1 NAPSMTEA
9 SATVTKQVPA
19 VPLSSF
25 RTGEIRFDAD
35 GIVIEGMAVQM
46 SAKWQRFAIPL
57 ALFPQLLLPVATGG
71 GSRSVVP
78 TVVRVAAGL
87 FVFAYF
93 VALILVGNWIDKQ
106 RAETT
111 LCLSWDSVRAVQT
124 DHLLRSVTLVY
135 QSFNVPQIVKAK
147 PWFGSTAASLEALN
161 WSRLTLCKLEPSLVQ
176 GVADTLAHFAPGA
189 IHERVGAKPHR
200 FWLSLALPFLFL
212 ALMIAAFA
220 LFIPMFYPPPP
231 AYP

>member
-1 NAPSMTEA
+1 MEPAEPAPLPVLSGATVPGVAPPRNDWRMLVGSVAVYNAPSMTEA

-46 SAKWQRFAIPL
+46 SAKWQKLSILIAV
-57 ALFPQLLLPVATGG
+57 FPQPLLPIVTGMG
-71 GSRSVVP
+71 KTFGVP
-78 TVVRVAAGL
+78 TGVRVAAGVL
-87 FVFAYF
+87 LFAYF

-124 DHLLRSVTLVY
+124 DHLLRSVTLV
-135 QSFNVPQIVKAK
+135 
-147 PWFGSTAASLEALN
+147 
-161 WSRLTLCKLEPSLVQ
+161 
-176 GVADTLAHFAPGA
+176 
-189 IHERVGAKPHR
+189 
-200 FWLSLALPFLFL
+200 
-212 ALMIAAFA
+212 
-220 LFIPMFYPPPP
+220 
-231 AYP
+231 